1 MMTGPKSDPVESYTG
16 TQTSTSP
23 FSSLEQTIDN
33 KRQHYNV
40 SAVQIGNTVRDGD
53 EFVMITRNKQS
64 EGFQVWSSG
73 DQQQTEQLYKQ
84 AARQIAGL
92 EQTST
97 T

>member
-1 MMTGPKSDPVESYTG
+1 MNGPKADPVDTP
-16 TQTSTSP
+16 TSTATNTP
-23 FSSLEQTIDN
+23 FSTLGQTLDN
-33 KRQHYNV
+33 KQSHYNV

-53 EFVMITRNKQS
+53 EFVMITRSRQG

-73 DQQQTEQLYKQ
+73 DKQTTEQLYKQ

-92 EQTST
+92 ETST